1 MSAVSLFCYYRIV
14 KGLYWYIFFEKRV
27 EGSDFDYGEKE
38 ERTRSFRSN
47 AKAEKEY
54 PFFENNK

>member
-1 MSAVSLFCYYRIV
+1 MF
-14 KGLYWYIFFEKRV
+14 

-54 PFFENNK
+54 PFYISLKVYREAVRALL

>member
-1 MSAVSLFCYYRIV
+1 VF
-14 KGLYWYIFFEKRV
+14 
-27 EGSDFDYGEKE
+27 EGSDYDYGEKE
-38 ERTRSFRSN
+38 KRTRSFRSN

>member
-1 MSAVSLFCYYRIV
+1 MITRTIYRIV
-14 KGLYWYIFFEKRV
+14 F

-38 ERTRSFRSN
+38 KRTRSFRSN
-47 AKAEKEY
+47 VKAEKEY